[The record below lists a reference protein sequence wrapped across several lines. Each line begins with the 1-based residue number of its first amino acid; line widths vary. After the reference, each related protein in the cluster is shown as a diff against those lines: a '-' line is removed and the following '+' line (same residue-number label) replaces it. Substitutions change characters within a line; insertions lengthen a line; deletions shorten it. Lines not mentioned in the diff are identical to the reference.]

1 MEGEIKNRVA
11 NSKLITIDLEE
22 LYPPGKRVIL
32 DISPWLYEG
41 IILREK
47 DFRASIK
54 NHDWTQ
60 YADCYVAINCS
71 SEAII
76 PAWAFTLVAV
86 QLSPIVK
93 KVCKGSL
100 NDLETIL
107 YSEIISNINF
117 DTYEDKPIIIK
128 GCSNKP
134 VPENAYL
141 LLVQKLLPIAK
152 SIMYGEA
159 CSSVPLF
166 KKK

>member
-11 NSKLITIDLEE
+11 SSKLITIDLEDY
-22 LYPPGKRVIL
+22 YPQGKRLIF

-47 DFRASIK
+47 EFRTFIK
-54 NHDWTQ
+54 DHQWEQ
-60 YADCYVAINCS
+60 YQDCYVAIHCS

-76 PAWAFTLVAV
+76 PAWAYTLVSV
-86 QLSPIVK
+86 HLSPFVK
-93 KVCKGSL
+93 KTCAGSL

-107 YSEIISNINF
+107 YTEIISELNF
-117 DTYEDKPIIIK
+117 DEIRDKPIIIK

-141 LLVQKLLPIAK
+141 LLAQKLLPLAK

-159 CSSVPLF
+159 CSSVPLY
-166 KKK
+166 KNK